1 MIAAMTKSTI
11 LSTCVDLSANL
22 YEPALTEG
30 YDYANEYG
38 INEALLKT
46 RTLQGL
52 MKKDKNYL
60 YSFFMGVIL
69 CDEIKAILMLSE
81 KKVIISGRAEI
92 KSALATLLRA
102 VADKE
107 IIELDKETIDS
118 STVRG
123 AVKIYEYN
131 E

>member
-1 MIAAMTKSTI
+1 M
-11 LSTCVDLSANL
+11 DLSANL

-30 YDYANEYG
+30 YDYAKKYG

-102 VADKE
+102 VSGKE
-107 IIELDKETIDS
+107 IIELDKEVIDS
-118 STVRG
+118 SAMRG